1 MTEQAKNN
9 SKAEDD
15 EIDLI
20 ALAKTIWDE
29 RKFIIKTVILF
40 MVIGLLVAIFS
51 PKEFTASST
60 MVPQL
65 SNSKSKLGGLS
76 SLAAMAGF
84 NLDMNM
90 ETSELSPYIYPQ
102 IVQSVPFQ
110 LELMET
116 PFQIQGIGKPISIY
130 EYYTEDYAGINI
142 ISAIKK
148 YTIGLPGV
156 ILGALKSKQPEEEP
170 AVSGDSLFSSPI
182 TLTAEQESIR
192 KMLSERVTLETND
205 KEGYVI
211 LNVAAH
217 DPKLAAQVAH
227 KAQLLLQNYITEFKI
242 KKASAQL
249 AFITERYAEK
259 KKDFEKAQTNLA
271 IFVDRNKNVTS
282 AVARTDEVR
291 LQNEYKLAFE
301 VYSQLAQQ
309 LEQAQIKVK
318 EDTPVFSIVKPV
330 TVPIEKS
337 KPNRPMILII
347 WTFLGGVISIGW
359 VFGKQFLQTIKANGT
374 NNLRIMY
381 RTFPLLFF
389 KGVVAPRLRRRGGN
403 FFSNQTYIKQ
413 LLMLIFKTSE

>member
-1 MTEQAKNN
+1 MTEQIKN
-9 SKAEDD
+9 KTKVDDD

-40 MVIGLLVAIFS
+40 MIIGLLVALLS

-60 MVPQL
+60 LVPQL
-65 SNSKSKLGGLS
+65 SNNKSKLGGLS

-116 PFQIQGIGKPISIY
+116 PFKVEGIDKPISIY
-130 EYYTEDYAGINI
+130 EYFTEDYAGINI
-142 ISAIKK
+142 ISAVKK

-156 ILGALKSKQPEEEP
+156 IIGALKSKQPEPDP
-170 AVSGDSLFSSPI
+170 AISGDSLFASPI
-182 TLTAEQESIR
+182 ALTEDQEAIR
-192 KMLSERVTLETND
+192 KILSEQVTLETND
-205 KEGYVI
+205 KEGYVV
-211 LNVAAH
+211 LNAIAH

-227 KAQLLLQNYITEFKI
+227 KAQLLLQKYITEFKI

-249 AFITERYAEK
+249 DFINERHAEK
-259 KKDFEKAQTNLA
+259 KKDFEQAQANLA
-271 IFVDRNKNVTS
+271 AFSDRNKNITS
-282 AVARTDEVR
+282 AMARIEGER

-309 LEQAQIKVK
+309 LEQATITVK
-318 EDTPVFSIVKPV
+318 ENTPVFSIVKPV
-330 TVPIEKS
+330 TVPMEKS
-337 KPNRPMILII
+337 KPNRPLILVI
-347 WTFLGGVISIGW
+347 WTFLGGVIGIGW
-359 VFGKQFLQTIKANGT
+359 IFGKQFIQTIKTKWNEE
-374 NNLRIMY
+374 
-381 RTFPLLFF
+381 P
-389 KGVVAPRLRRRGGN
+389 V
-403 FFSNQTYIKQ
+403 S
-413 LLMLIFKTSE
+413 

>member
-1 MTEQAKNN
+1 MTEQKINKN
-9 SKAEDD
+9 KVDDD

-20 ALAKTIWDE
+20 ALAKTIWE
-29 RKFIIKTVILF
+29 GRMTIIKTVILF
-40 MVIGLLVAIFS
+40 MILGLLIALFS

-90 ETSELSPYIYPQ
+90 EASELSPYIYPQ

-116 PFQIQGIGKPISIY
+116 PFILKGIDKPISIY
-130 EYYTEDYAGINI
+130 EYYTEDYADINI
-142 ISAIKK
+142 ISAAKK

-156 ILGALKSKQPEEEP
+156 ILGALKSKHPETEP
-170 AVSGDSLFSSPI
+170 AISGDSLFYSPI
-182 TLTAEQESIR
+182 ALTEDQEAIR
-192 KMLSERVTLETND
+192 KILSAQVTLETND

-211 LNVAAH
+211 LNASSH

-227 KAQLLLQNYITEFKI
+227 KAQLLLQKYITEFKI

-249 AFITERYAEK
+249 DFIKGRHAEK
-259 KKDFEKAQTNLA
+259 KNDFEQAQANLA
-271 IFVDRNKNVTS
+271 AFSDRNKNITS
-282 AVARTDEVR
+282 AMARIEQEK
-291 LQNEYKLAFE
+291 LQNEYQLAFE

-330 TVPIEKS
+330 TVPLEKT
-337 KPNRPMILII
+337 KPNRPLILII
-347 WTFLGGVISIGW
+347 WTFLGGVIAIGW
-359 VFGKQFLQTIKANGT
+359 IFGKQFLQTVKAKWNEEPT
-374 NNLRIMY
+374 NH
-381 RTFPLLFF
+381 
-389 KGVVAPRLRRRGGN
+389 V
-403 FFSNQTYIKQ
+403 
-413 LLMLIFKTSE
+413 

>member
-84 NLDMNM
+84 NLDINM

-130 EYYTEDYAGINI
+130 EYYTGKYAKTNI
-142 ISAIKK
+142 IALVKK

-156 ILGALKSKQPEEEP
+156 ILGALKSKQYEEES
-170 AVSGDSLFSSPI
+170 VITGDSLFASPI
-182 TLTAEQESIR
+182 TLTEKQETIR
-192 KMLSERVTLETND
+192 KMLSKRVTLETND
-205 KEGYVI
+205 KEGYVV
-211 LNVAAH
+211 LHASAH
-217 DPKLAAQVAH
+217 DSKLAAQVAH

-249 AFITERYAEK
+249 AFINERYAEK

-291 LQNEYKLAFE
+291 LQNEYRLAFE

-309 LEQAQIKVK
+309 FEQAQIKVK

-337 KPNRPMILII
+337 KPNRPIILII
-347 WTFLGGVISIGW
+347 WTFLGGIISIGW
-359 VFGKQFLQTIKANGT
+359 VFGKQFLQTIKVKWNEQPT
-374 NNLRIMY
+374 NH
-381 RTFPLLFF
+381 
-389 KGVVAPRLRRRGGN
+389 V
-403 FFSNQTYIKQ
+403 
-413 LLMLIFKTSE
+413 